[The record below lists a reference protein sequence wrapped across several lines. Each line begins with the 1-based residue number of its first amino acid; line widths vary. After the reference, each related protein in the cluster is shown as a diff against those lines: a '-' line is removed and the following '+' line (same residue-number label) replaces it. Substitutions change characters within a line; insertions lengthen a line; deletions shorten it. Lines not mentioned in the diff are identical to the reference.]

1 MTTTRNTTATL
12 PTPGAPSPTGDGT
25 DAVGPAQEPGSGA
38 GAPGESRPAPGAI
51 LGAYASLPESQED
64 QEEYYRLLAQI
75 PGTRGL
81 KIPFRDDL
89 GGEPGLPWL
98 ASQLAPHWDRN
109 IITAIPG
116 TMIRV
121 WATGTFG
128 LASTDRQGRADAL
141 AFTRSV
147 RDGVEALREAA
158 GRDVVA
164 AVEIHSAPSG
174 EPGVAHS
181 AEAFGESLSQIVD
194 YDWGDALLLVEH
206 CDAFVAPDLGEKRLL
221 GIDEELEV
229 LRVLNHPRARM
240 SLNWGRSALE
250 ARDAATALEHAHLAR
265 AAGVLEGVMFSGA
278 GPADTRYA
286 KAWMDGHLPLDVD
299 EPGSVMSAEDVRAC
313 ALAALEPIESP
324 EGAIAPASYLGAK
337 CQVPAEAAP
346 EQRASF
352 LTHILEATRA

>member
-1 MTTTRNTTATL
+1 MTTARNPATAL
-12 PTPGAPSPTGDGT
+12 PTPGTP
-25 DAVGPAQEPGSGA
+25 GPIGA
-38 GAPGESRPAPGAI
+38 GADDAGGDGVAGAARPAPDAI
-51 LGAYASLPESQED
+51 LGVYASLPESQEG
-64 QEEYYRLLAQI
+64 QEEYYRLLARI
-75 PGTRGL
+75 PGVRGL
-81 KIPFRDDL
+81 EIPFRDDL
-89 GGEPGLPWL
+89 GGAAGLPWL

-109 IITAIPG
+109 IVTAIPG
-116 TMIRV
+116 TMMRV
-121 WATGTFG
+121 WATGSFG

-147 RDGVEALREAA
+147 RDGVEALRETA
-158 GRDVVA
+158 GREVVA

-229 LRVLNHPRARM
+229 LRVLDHPRVRM

-250 ARDAATALEHAHLAR
+250 ARDAATALEHVRLAR
-265 AAGVLEGVMFSGA
+265 AAGALEGVMFSGA
-278 GPADTRYA
+278 GPEDTRYA

-313 ALAALEPIESP
+313 SLAALEPAADA
-324 EGAIAPASYLGAK
+324 EGGIAPASYLGAK
-337 CQVPAEAAP
+337 CQVPAEAGP
-346 EQRASF
+346 EQRAAF
-352 LTHILEATRA
+352 LTRILDATRI